1 MLASVGW
8 RWSTSVH
15 WSISRFDYVHLQ
27 YNTNG
32 ITSQI
37 LFWEQKNYSP
47 GGNTSLYITMLLSLC
62 LCLTFALS
70 WASLKRAFLLAWK
83 KFNPSF
89 ARKKPPWKQ
98 SMIENQSNTVVK
110 WKTFNLQSQNKLYV
124 LSHKNMS
131 YFMLEVGTVWQQLP
145 FPMTRAILERIIS
158 VLCFR
163 CFNNVR
169 VARIIKFPWQQG
181 CK

>member
-1 MLASVGW
+1 M
-8 RWSTSVH
+8 SVH
-15 WSISRFDYVHLQ
+15 WSIYRFDYVHLQ

-37 LFWEQKNYSP
+37 LFWEKKNYSP
-47 GGNTSLYITMLLSLC
+47 RGNTSLYITTLLSPSASALY
-62 LCLTFALS
+62 LFALS

-98 SMIENQSNTVVK
+98 SMIENQSNTVVEL
-110 WKTFNLQSQNKLYV
+110 KTFNLQSQNKLYV

-131 YFMLEVGTVWQQLP
+131 YFMVEVETVWQQLP
-145 FPMTRAILERIIS
+145 FPMTRAILERIS